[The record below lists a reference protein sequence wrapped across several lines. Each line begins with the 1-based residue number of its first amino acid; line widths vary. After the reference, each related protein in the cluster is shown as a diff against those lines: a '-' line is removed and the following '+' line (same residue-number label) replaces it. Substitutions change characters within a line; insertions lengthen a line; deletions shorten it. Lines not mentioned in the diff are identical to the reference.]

1 MAIAD
6 LKSVLKIFGGSDV
19 SEEERHEL
27 YKEVLC
33 MTLSRA
39 ADADISIQG
48 IEVDT
53 IQAILKKH
61 ITEVWLETDPAYDLI
76 IEPEIYWRRGGP
88 PERRAGEGR

>member
-39 ADADISIQG
+39 ADADINIQNVEQRKRVVRKVVRDENNR
-48 IEVDT
+48 IAE
-53 IQAILKKH
+53 
-61 ITEVWLETDPAYDLI
+61 I
-76 IEPEIYWRRGGP
+76 IEQTIEDD
-88 PERRAGEGR
+88 E